1 MQAGAPEQGETDA
14 RTPPSPIAIAR
25 RLIACR
31 SVTPADDGALPYL
44 RDLLKTAGFSAEIV
58 SFSAPGLPT
67 IDNLYARIGTQAPH
81 IAFAG
86 HTDVVPVGDT
96 GKWRFDPFSGEIADG
111 MIWGR
116 GACDMK
122 GGVAAAV
129 AAALR
134 AVARGDVTGSIS
146 FLITGDE
153 EGPAVNGTVKLLEW
167 ARAKGEHFDHC
178 ILGEPT
184 SREKLGDMM
193 KNGRR
198 GSLSGRLT
206 LLGKQGHVAYP
217 HLARNPV
224 RGLAPI
230 LGALQAPPLDMGTS
244 SFEAS
249 NLEIVSVDVGNHATN
264 VIPGE
269 LRLVFNIR
277 FNDLWSPDSLS
288 AEIERRIAHV
298 TNGAGY
304 ELKFDS
310 TNAVAFLTPS
320 GPFTTILIE
329 AVRDITGRQAIL
341 STSGGTSDARFIK
354 AACPV
359 VELGL
364 VGQTMH
370 GVDERVSV
378 EDIESLSRIYERA
391 LALYFAAFATN

>member
-1 MQAGAPEQGETDA
+1 MAPGAA
-14 RTPPSPIAIAR
+14 RRASPMSPPPGAVEIAQ
-25 RLIACR
+25 RLIARR
-31 SVTPADDGALPYL
+31 SVTPDDDGALPYL
-44 RDLLKTAGFSAEIV
+44 RDLLATAGFAAEIV
-58 SFSAPGLPT
+58 SFSEPGMPT
-67 IDNLYARIGTQAPH
+67 IDNLYARIGAGAPH
-81 IAFAG
+81 IVFAG
-86 HTDVVPVGDT
+86 HTDVVPPGDSS
-96 GKWRFDPFSGEIADG
+96 KWRFDPFSGEIADG

-122 GGVAAAV
+122 GGLAAAIAAVLRSV
-129 AAALR
+129 AQ
-134 AVARGDVTGSIS
+134 GDVKGSIS

-167 ARAKGEHFDHC
+167 ARAKGERFDHC

-198 GSLSGRLT
+198 GSLTGRLT

-224 RGLAPI
+224 RALAPI
-230 LGALQAPPLDMGTS
+230 LVALQSPPLDAGTS
-244 SFEAS
+244 SFEPS
-249 NLEIVSVDVGNHATN
+249 NLEIVSVDVGNRATN
-264 VIPGE
+264 VIPGV

-277 FNDLWSPDSLS
+277 FNDLWSPESLS
-288 AEIERRIAHV
+288 AEIETRIASV

-310 TNAVAFLTPS
+310 TNALAFLTLS
-320 GPFTTILIE
+320 GLFTDLLSN
-329 AVRDITGRQAIL
+329 AVQDIAGRRPVL

-378 EDIESLSRIYERA
+378 EDIEILSRIYERA
-391 LALYFAAFATN
+391 LALYFPAFATN

>member
-1 MQAGAPEQGETDA
+1 MSPPDA
-14 RTPPSPIAIAR
+14 VEIAR
-25 RLIACR
+25 RLIARR

-44 RDLLKTAGFSAEIV
+44 RGLLEAAGFAAEIV
-58 SFSAPGLPT
+58 SFAEPGMAT
-67 IDNLYARIGTQAPH
+67 IDNLYARIGAESPH
-81 IAFAG
+81 IVFAG
-86 HTDVVPVGDT
+86 HTDVVPTGDPN
-96 GKWRFDPFSGEIADG
+96 KWRFDPFSGEVAEG
-111 MIWGR
+111 MVWGR

-122 GGVAAAV
+122 GGLAAAV

-134 AVARGDVTGSIS
+134 VVDGGGLKGSIS
-146 FLITGDE
+146 FLVTGDE

-167 ARAKGEHFDHC
+167 ARAKGELFDHC

-198 GSLSGRLT
+198 GSLTGRLT

-217 HLARNPV
+217 HLARNPI
-224 RGLAPI
+224 RALAPI
-230 LGALQAPPLDMGTS
+230 LACLQAPALDAGTS

-249 NLEIVSVDVGNHATN
+249 NLEIISVDVGNGATN

-269 LRLVFNIR
+269 VRLVFNVR
-277 FNDLWSPDSLS
+277 FNDLWSPESLS
-288 AEIERRIAHV
+288 GEIEKRIEGAAH
-298 TNGAGY
+298 GASY
-304 ELKFDS
+304 DLKFDS

-320 GPFTTILIE
+320 GAFTTLLSD
-329 AVRDITGRQAIL
+329 AVEDIVGRRPVL

-354 AACPV
+354 TACPV

-370 GVDERVSV
+370 GVDERASI
-378 EDIESLSRIYERA
+378 EDIEMLARVYERA
-391 LALYFAAFATN
+391 LTLYFPAFARK

>member
-1 MQAGAPEQGETDA
+1 MSPPGAVE
-14 RTPPSPIAIAR
+14 IAQ
-25 RLIACR
+25 RLIARR

-44 RDLLKTAGFSAEIV
+44 RDLLAAAGFSAQIV
-58 SFSAPGLPT
+58 SFSEPGKAT
-67 IDNLYARIGTQAPH
+67 IDNLYARIGAQAPH
-81 IAFAG
+81 IVFAG
-86 HTDVVPVGDT
+86 HTDVVPPGDPD
-96 GKWRFDPFSGEIADG
+96 KWRFDPFSGEIADG

-122 GGVAAAV
+122 GGVAASV

-134 AVARGDVTGSIS
+134 TVARGGLKGSIS

-153 EGPAVNGTVKLLEW
+153 EGPAINGTVKLLEW
-167 ARAKGEHFDHC
+167 ARAKGERFDHC

-198 GSLSGRLT
+198 GSLTGRLT

-217 HLARNPV
+217 HLARNPA
-224 RGLAPI
+224 RALAPV
-230 LGALQAPPLDMGTS
+230 LAALQAPALDAGTP

-249 NLEIVSVDVGNHATN
+249 NLEVTTIDVGNIATN

-269 LRLVFNIR
+269 LHFVFNVR
-277 FNDLWSPDSLS
+277 FNDLWSPESLS
-288 AEIERRIAHV
+288 AEIEARIARV
-298 TNGAGY
+298 TNGVGY

-310 TNAVAFLTPS
+310 TNAMAFLTPS
-320 GPFTTILIE
+320 GPFTELLSD
-329 AVRDITGRQAIL
+329 AVQDIVGRRPVL

-354 AACPV
+354 SACPV

-370 GVDERVSV
+370 GVDERASV
-378 EDIESLSRIYERA
+378 EDIEMLSQIYERA
-391 LALYFAAFATN
+391 LVLYFPAFAGA

>member
-1 MQAGAPEQGETDA
+1 MSPPGAVE
-14 RTPPSPIAIAR
+14 IAQ
-25 RLIACR
+25 RLIARR

-44 RDLLKTAGFSAEIV
+44 HDLLAAAGFSAQIV
-58 SFSAPGLPT
+58 SFSEPGKAT
-67 IDNLYARIGTQAPH
+67 IDNLYARIGAQAPH
-81 IAFAG
+81 IVFAG
-86 HTDVVPVGDT
+86 HTDVVPPGDPD
-96 GKWRFDPFSGEIADG
+96 KWRFDPFSGEIADG

-122 GGVAAAV
+122 GGVAASV

-134 AVARGDVTGSIS
+134 TVARGGLKGSIS

-153 EGPAVNGTVKLLEW
+153 EGPAINGTVKLLEW
-167 ARAKGEHFDHC
+167 ARAKGERFDHC

-198 GSLSGRLT
+198 GSLTGRLT

-217 HLARNPV
+217 HLARNPA
-224 RGLAPI
+224 RALAPV
-230 LGALQAPPLDMGTS
+230 LAALQAPALDAGTP

-249 NLEIVSVDVGNHATN
+249 NLEVTTIDVGNIATN

-269 LRLVFNIR
+269 LHFVFNVR
-277 FNDLWSPDSLS
+277 FNDLWSPESLS
-288 AEIERRIAHV
+288 AEIEGRIARV
-298 TNGAGY
+298 TNGVGY

-310 TNAVAFLTPS
+310 TNAMAFLTPS
-320 GPFTTILIE
+320 GPFTELLSD
-329 AVRDITGRQAIL
+329 AVQDIVGRRPVL

-354 AACPV
+354 SACPV

-370 GVDERVSV
+370 GVDERASV
-378 EDIESLSRIYERA
+378 EDIEMLSQIYERA
-391 LALYFAAFATN
+391 LVLYFPAFAGA